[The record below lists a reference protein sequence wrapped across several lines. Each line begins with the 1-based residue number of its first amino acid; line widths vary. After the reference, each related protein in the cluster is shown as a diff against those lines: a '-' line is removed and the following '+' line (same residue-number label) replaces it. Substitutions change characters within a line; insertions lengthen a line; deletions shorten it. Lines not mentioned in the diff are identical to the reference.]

1 MTCMPNSPRILHVVW
16 NLIRGGTEGQ
26 CARVAL
32 GLGAQGVLARVAVS
46 RREGFFLGAVEQAC
60 GPVYH
65 MDIHRRYGWHTWRE
79 LRRLDDFLR
88 AERFDA
94 LHAWDADAAIFGS
107 IAAQRA
113 GVPLITSR
121 RDLGEIYAPRKL
133 RRMEQADGQA
143 VAVVVNADAIGAR
156 VRVQG
161 VAADRV
167 HLIPNILDLDEF
179 DRLAVRPFGLE
190 EQLGPGRWIGHVA
203 RLDPEKDVATLLR
216 AAARVV
222 AEVPAA
228 RFALAGD
235 GVERARLEALAA
247 ELHLGQHVV
256 FLGDVTE
263 VPALLRRME
272 LAVLCPRAN
281 EGLSNSILEYQAA
294 GLPVMATDCGGN
306 RELVREGVNGH
317 VVAVGDHDELAD
329 RLIGLLLDTDRAR
342 AMGQSGRW
350 QVEQHHRP
358 EAVCRQFAD
367 LYRRVLSG

>member
-1 MTCMPNSPRILHVVW
+1 MTAMPSAPRILQVVW

-32 GLGAQGVLARVAVS
+32 GLGAQGVATQVAVS
-46 RREGFFLGAVEQAC
+46 RREGFFLDAVEQVS

-65 MDIHRRYGWHTWRE
+65 MDIRRRYGWHTWAE
-79 LRRLDDFLR
+79 LRRLTDFVR
-88 AERFDA
+88 TESFD
-94 LHAWDADAAIFGS
+94 LVHAWDADAAIFG
-107 IAAQRA
+107 AVVARRA
-113 GVPLITSR
+113 HVPLLTSR

-133 RRMEQADGQA
+133 RAMTQADRQA
-143 VAVVVNADAIGAR
+143 AGVVVNADAIGAR
-156 VRVQG
+156 VRALG
-161 VAADRV
+161 VAAERI
-167 HLIPNILDLDEF
+167 HLIPNILDVDEF
-179 DRLAVRPFGLE
+179 DRQAARPSSLE
-190 EQLGPGRWIGHVA
+190 HRLGPGRWIGHVA

-222 AEVPAA
+222 AEVPSAC
-228 RFALAGD
+228 FALAGD

-294 GLPVMATDCGGN
+294 GLPVVATDCGGN
-306 RELVREGVNGH
+306 RELVREGTNGH
-317 VVAVGDHDELAD
+317 VVAVGDYTELAE
-329 RLIGLLLDTDRAR
+329 RLIGLLRETDRAR
-342 AMGQSGRW
+342 ALGQAGRR

-367 LYRRVLSG
+367 LYRRVLAG

>member
-1 MTCMPNSPRILHVVW
+1 MTTRPNAPRVLQVVW

-32 GLGAQGVLARVAVS
+32 GLGGQGVQARVALS
-46 RREGFFLGAVEQAC
+46 RREGFFLDAVEQAC

-65 MDIHRRYGWHTWRE
+65 MDIRRRYGWHTWVE
-79 LRRLDDFLR
+79 LRRLTDFVR
-88 AERFDA
+88 AESFD
-94 LHAWDADAAIFGS
+94 LVHAWDADAAIFGAV
-107 IAAQRA
+107 AARRA

-133 RRMEQADGQA
+133 RRMEQADRQA
-143 VAVVVNADAIGAR
+143 AGVVVNADAIGAR
-156 VRVQG
+156 VRAQG
-161 VAADRV
+161 VAAERI
-167 HLIPNILDLDEF
+167 HLIPNILDVDEF
-179 DRLAVRPFGLE
+179 DRLAARPLTLE
-190 EQLGPGRWIGHVA
+190 PRLGPGRWIGHVA
-203 RLDPEKDVATLLR
+203 RLDPEKDVVTLLR

-222 AEVPAA
+222 AEVPSA

-247 ELHLGQHVV
+247 ELHVGQQVV

-281 EGLSNSILEYQAA
+281 EGLSNSILEYQAS
-294 GLPVMATDCGGN
+294 GLPVVATDCGGN
-306 RELVREGVNGH
+306 RELVREGINGH
-317 VVAVGDHDELAD
+317 VVAVGDHHELAE
-329 RLIGLLLDTDRAR
+329 RLIGLLRETDRTR
-342 AMGQSGRW
+342 DLGQAGRR
-350 QVEQHHRP
+350 QVEQQHRP

-367 LYRRVLSG
+367 LYRRVLAG